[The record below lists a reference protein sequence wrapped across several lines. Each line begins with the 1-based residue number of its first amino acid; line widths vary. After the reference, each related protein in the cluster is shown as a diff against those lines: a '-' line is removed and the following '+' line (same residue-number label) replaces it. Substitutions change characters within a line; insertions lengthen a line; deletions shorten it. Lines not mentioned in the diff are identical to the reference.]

1 MDMTALGTSLWIAL
15 VIGVGF
21 GFFLERA
28 GLGNSVKLAA
38 QFYLRDLTV
47 FKVMFSAIVTAMIG
61 LFALSGLGL
70 VDLARLE
77 VPGTFLWSQLVGG
90 LVFGIGFVVG
100 GYCPGTG
107 CVALSSGRLD
117 GVAVLVG
124 MSVGVFGFGELF
136 PWLRGLYTASAI
148 GPATL
153 PGLLGW
159 PQGVVVGLVALV
171 ALVGFVAAERL
182 ERRFAPPSGG
192 LPTAPEWHILNAR
205 APDPRPTSS
214 TRPQRGSSG
223 GKGGQTPGS
232 HR

>member
-15 VIGVGF
+15 AIGVGF

-47 FKVMFSAIVTAMIG
+47 FKVMFSAIVTAMLG
-61 LFALSGLGL
+61 LFLLSTVGL

-77 VPGTFLWSQLVGG
+77 VPGTFLWSQLIGG
-90 LVFGIGFVVG
+90 LVFGVGFVIG

-124 MSVGVFGFGELF
+124 MGVGVFGFGELF

-159 PQGVVVGLVALV
+159 PHAVVVGLVALV
-171 ALVGFVAAERL
+171 AFAGFVAAERI
-182 ERRFAPPSGG
+182 ERQSAGP
-192 LPTAPEWHILNAR
+192 AEPE
-205 APDPRPTSS
+205 
-214 TRPQRGSSG
+214 
-223 GKGGQTPGS
+223 
-232 HR
+232 

>member
-1 MDMTALGTSLWIAL
+1 MTALGTSLWIAL

-61 LFALSGLGL
+61 LLALSALGL

-77 VPGTFLWSQLVGG
+77 VPGTFLWSQLLGG

-159 PQGVVVGLVALV
+159 PQGVVVGLVTLV
-171 ALVGFVAAERL
+171 ALAGFVAAERL
-182 ERRFAPPSGG
+182 ERRFAPSPGD
-192 LPTAPEWHILNAR
+192 LPTAPESRILNAGR
-205 APDPRPTSS
+205 PIDAQPR
-214 TRPQRGSSG
+214 RPSPSVGPREA
-223 GKGGQTPGS
+223 KGGRLPDR